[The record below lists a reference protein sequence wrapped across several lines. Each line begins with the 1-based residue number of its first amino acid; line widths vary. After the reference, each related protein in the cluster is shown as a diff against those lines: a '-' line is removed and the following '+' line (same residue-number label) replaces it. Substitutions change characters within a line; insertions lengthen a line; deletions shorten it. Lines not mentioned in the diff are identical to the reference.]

1 MYCVLLSTGFLF
13 KGDIKKKRPEKNINM
28 FICRFTTVFWWILCN
43 HSTVLLR
50 NRAPPCTAKL
60 VRFSSVKSMKRQ
72 ACDIFDAFLSG
83 IPHLL
88 SWFCCVQVR
97 VWIPVARRRAVRQ
110 LHVRLQGCRLQRCGA
125 PAAITTSPTTHLC
138 SGAGRL
144 PLPVWWA
151 RHCASGVQH
160 LLPDEGGPLQR
171 AGDPECIPFSLLPCF
186 SLAAAYSLGSTMMKS
201 RFKSAL

>member
-72 ACDIFDAFLSG
+72 ARDIFDAFLSG
-83 IPHLL
+83 IPHPPVVLILLCPGARVNPSGKATSSAAAARQASRVQTAALWSPSCHHNLPHNPSVLWGRAATSTSLMDTALCFRSSTPTTWWRWTTSACRWSRVHSLL
-88 SWFCCVQVR
+88 S
-97 VWIPVARRRAVRQ
+97 
-110 LHVRLQGCRLQRCGA
+110 
-125 PAAITTSPTTHLC
+125 
-138 SGAGRL
+138 
-144 PLPVWWA
+144 
-151 RHCASGVQH
+151 
-160 LLPDEGGPLQR
+160 
-171 AGDPECIPFSLLPCF
+171 
-186 SLAAAYSLGSTMMKS
+186 
-201 RFKSAL
+201 SALFFVGSSV